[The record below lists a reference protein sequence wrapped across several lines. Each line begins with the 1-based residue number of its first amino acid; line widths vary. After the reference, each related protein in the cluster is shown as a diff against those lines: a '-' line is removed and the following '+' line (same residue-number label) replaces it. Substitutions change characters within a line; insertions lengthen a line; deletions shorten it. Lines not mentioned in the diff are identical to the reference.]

1 MIELNLT
8 DLKEMITSPDAESR
22 RLGLTMVA
30 ENINEIPETEVTSFK
45 KAYESIINTRMGITG
60 GFHFNND
67 DNEYFKTH
75 PLTWGSV
82 QMDAR
87 FIIENVTKDE
97 PTLKSIFPINVEYL
111 LNEYKEYAKTT
122 TRTSR

>member
-45 KAYESIINTRMGITG
+45 KAYENIINGRMGITG

-67 DNEYFKTH
+67 DTEYFKTH
-75 PLTWGSV
+75 HLTWGSV
-82 QMDAR
+82 NDDVR
-87 FIIENVTKDE
+87 FIIDNVTKDKE
-97 PTLKSIFPINVEYL
+97 TLAAMFPINVANI
-111 LNEYKEYAKTT
+111 LNEYK
-122 TRTSR
+122 

>member
-22 RLGLTMVA
+22 RLSLTMVA
-30 ENINEIPETEVTSFK
+30 ENINEIPKTEVSSFK

-60 GFHFNND
+60 GYWGLD
-67 DNEYFKTH
+67 INEYNRTH

-87 FIIENVTKDE
+87 FIIENVTKDK
-97 PTLKSIFPINVEYL
+97 PTLISIFPINVEYL
-111 LNEYKEYAKTT
+111 LKEYK
-122 TRTSR
+122 

>member
-45 KAYESIINTRMGITG
+45 KAYENIINTRMGVTS
-60 GFHFNND
+60 GFSFH
-67 DNEYFKTH
+67 DNYQEYSRTH

-82 QMDAR
+82 VEDAR
-87 FIIENVTKDE
+87 FIIDNVTTDGE
-97 PTLKSIFPINVEYL
+97 TLQAMFPIELEYIL
-111 LNEYKEYAKTT
+111 KEYK
-122 TRTSR
+122 

>member
-22 RLGLTMVA
+22 RLSLTMVA
-30 ENINEIPETEVTSFK
+30 ENINEIPETEVSSFK

-60 GFHFNND
+60 GYGGLD
-67 DNEYFKTH
+67 INEYNRTH

-87 FIIENVTKDE
+87 FIIENVTKDK
-97 PTLKSIFPINVEYL
+97 PTLLSIFPINVEYL
-111 LNEYKEYAKTT
+111 LNEYK
-122 TRTSR
+122 

>member
-30 ENINEIPETEVTSFK
+30 ENIYNFPPPLVSSFRS
-45 KAYESIINTRMGITG
+45 AYDNVINTRMGITG
-60 GFHFNND
+60 GFLFNKD

-75 PLTWGSV
+75 HLTWGSAND
-82 QMDAR
+82 DAR

-97 PTLKSIFPINVEYL
+97 PILKSIFPINVEYI
-111 LNEYKEYAKTT
+111 LNEYK
-122 TRTSR
+122 